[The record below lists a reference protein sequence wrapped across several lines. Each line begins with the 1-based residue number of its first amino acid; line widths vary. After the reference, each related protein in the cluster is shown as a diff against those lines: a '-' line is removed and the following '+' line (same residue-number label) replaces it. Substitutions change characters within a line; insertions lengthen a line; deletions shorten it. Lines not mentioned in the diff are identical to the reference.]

1 LVFQLY
7 LSTLA
12 TNRVK
17 RQYTPLGGFEATP
30 QQKNVITLLHNN
42 AAAIVTLFCPEH
54 TALKPTPSHY

>member
-1 LVFQLY
+1 MAAEGLVFQLY

-30 QQKNVITLLHNN
+30 QQKKMLLPSYIT
-42 AAAIVTLFCPEH
+42 TLQR
-54 TALKPTPSHY
+54 